1 MEQYFEEDELNERPT
16 VFERNNNI
24 RRFSF
29 ETPFTKAGKIHG
41 SLIEQ
46 LKRKTILT
54 SELLSCHVML
64 YPAFKI
70 TICFLNSLSLVPVCK
85 NTYPCG
91 TRRTI

>member
-54 SELLSCHVML
+54 SELKNKNVIMSCHVVSC
-64 YPAFKI
+64 I
-70 TICFLNSLSLVPVCK
+70 
-85 NTYPCG
+85 
-91 TRRTI
+91 